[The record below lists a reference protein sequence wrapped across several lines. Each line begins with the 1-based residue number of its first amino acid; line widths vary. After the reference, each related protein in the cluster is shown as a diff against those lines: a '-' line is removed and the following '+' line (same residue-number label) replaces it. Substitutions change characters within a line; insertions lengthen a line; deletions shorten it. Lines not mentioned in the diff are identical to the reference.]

1 MFKILEFIPAGF
13 LSGTWRIRLD
23 EQGNELKFSTIDEV
37 KEEVRKLLNNGKN
50 KNHIKIIKEFE
61 YDIEII

>member
-1 MFKILEFIPAGF
+1 MFKILEYVQIGFIAG
-13 LSGTWRIRLD
+13 SWRMKVD
-23 EQGNELKFSTIDEV
+23 NQGNEIKFSTISDV
-37 KEEVRKLLNNGKN
+37 KEKVRKMLNNGKS